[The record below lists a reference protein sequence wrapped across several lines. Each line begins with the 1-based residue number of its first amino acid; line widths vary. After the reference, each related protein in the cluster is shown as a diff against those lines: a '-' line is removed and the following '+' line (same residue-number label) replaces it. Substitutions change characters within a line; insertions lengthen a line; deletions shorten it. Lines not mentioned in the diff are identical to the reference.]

1 MLTIPLRIP
10 STSASE
16 ASLKETSQTLIIFCK
31 SSSKPIS
38 LLSSEISAPWPFIQ
52 ARSSSACSSRLMSM
66 NTGTFILN
74 RLSLT
79 SGDLGVVDVGGAEIA
94 LGSDPVR

>member
-31 SSSKPIS
+31 SSSKPALETSLKIVSRHNSPIS
-38 LLSSEISAPWPFIQ
+38 LLSSEISAPWPF
-52 ARSSSACSSRLMSM
+52 
-66 NTGTFILN
+66 
-74 RLSLT
+74 
-79 SGDLGVVDVGGAEIA
+79 
-94 LGSDPVR
+94 

>member
-38 LLSSEISAPWPFIQ
+38 LLSSEISAPWPFIH

-66 NTGTFILN
+66 NTGTFIVN
-74 RLSLT
+74 KTFNFFKEFMEFSCRSESSNKSL
-79 SGDLGVVDVGGAEIA
+79 
-94 LGSDPVR
+94 

>member
-38 LLSSEISAPWPFIQ
+38 LL
-52 ARSSSACSSRLMSM
+52 RLRE
-66 NTGTFILN
+66 F
-74 RLSLT
+74 LT
-79 SGDLGVVDVGGAEIA
+79 ECE
-94 LGSDPVR
+94 

>member
-16 ASLKETSQTLIIFCK
+16 ASLKETSHTLMIFCR
-31 SSSKPIS
+31 SSSNPIS
-38 LLSSEISAPWPFIQ
+38 LLSSEISAPWLFIQ
-52 ARSSSACSSRLMSM
+52 ARNSSACSSRLMSM

-74 RLSLT
+74 TFFHFSVELRVLLRSVIKL
-79 SGDLGVVDVGGAEIA
+79 E
-94 LGSDPVR
+94 

>member
-16 ASLKETSQTLIIFCK
+16 ASLKETSHTLMIFCK

-38 LLSSEISAPWPFIQ
+38 LLSSEISAERRG
-52 ARSSSACSSRLMSM
+52 ARLVWR
-66 NTGTFILN
+66 GEERDWF
-74 RLSLT
+74 
-79 SGDLGVVDVGGAEIA
+79 GG
-94 LGSDPVR
+94 

>member
-16 ASLKETSQTLIIFCK
+16 ASLKETSHTLMIFC
-31 SSSKPIS
+31 
-38 LLSSEISAPWPFIQ
+38 
-52 ARSSSACSSRLMSM
+52 CSSRLMSM

-74 RLSLT
+74 TFFHFSVELRVLLRS
-79 SGDLGVVDVGGAEIA
+79 VI
-94 LGSDPVR
+94 

>member
-31 SSSKPIS
+31 SSSKPALNIS
-38 LLSSEISAPWPFIQ
+38 LKNNWQQHNSPIS
-52 ARSSSACSSRLMSM
+52 
-66 NTGTFILN
+66 
-74 RLSLT
+74 
-79 SGDLGVVDVGGAEIA
+79 
-94 LGSDPVR
+94 

>member
-1 MLTIPLRIP
+1 MLTIPFRIP

-16 ASLKETSQTLIIFCK
+16 ASLKDTSQTLIIFCK

-38 LLSSEISAPWPFIQ
+38 LLSSEISAPWPFIH

-74 RLSLT
+74 KTLFHFCQELWSSL
-79 SGDLGVVDVGGAEIA
+79 VEVNQAIK
-94 LGSDPVR
+94 

>member
-1 MLTIPLRIP
+1 MLTIPFRIP

-38 LLSSEISAPWPFIQ
+38 LLSSEISAPWLFIQ

-66 NTGTFILN
+66 NTGTFILKTFFHFCQE
-74 RLSLT
+74 LSVFSSPLLR
-79 SGDLGVVDVGGAEIA
+79 DLGSLA
-94 LGSDPVR
+94 